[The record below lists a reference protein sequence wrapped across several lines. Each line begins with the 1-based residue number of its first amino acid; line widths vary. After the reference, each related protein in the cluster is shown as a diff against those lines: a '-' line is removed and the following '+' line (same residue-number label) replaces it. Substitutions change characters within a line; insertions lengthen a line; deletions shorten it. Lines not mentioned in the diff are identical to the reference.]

1 MKDFVLVCDSA
12 CDLPNDF
19 KKELNVDT
27 ISLVCNFKG
36 KEYFDDG
43 ESLSIEEFY
52 QGIRDG
58 EMPTT
63 SQINTYRFV
72 EFFTPYAEKGVDVLY
87 LAFSSHLSGTY
98 ASSLSAKNELLEKY
112 PDFNLQIVDTR
123 SASLG
128 YGLLVS
134 TCAEMKKEG
143 KSLEEVMAFAE
154 ENKFNLHHIFTVDD
168 LNHLKR
174 GGRVSATAAVL
185 GSILGIKPVL
195 YMPCDG
201 SLQNFSKARGR
212 KAALKELIDTTARHI
227 KDAENQRIFIS
238 HSQCIED
245 ANWVAKEL
253 KEKFNV
259 KDVYINSIGVVIGAH
274 TGIGTIAVFF
284 YGDNREPVK

>member
-1 MKDFVLVCDSA
+1 MKNFVLVCDSA
-12 CDLPNDF
+12 CDLSNDL
-19 KKELNVDT
+19 KKELEIET
-27 ISLVCNFKG
+27 ISLVCHFKG
-36 KEYFDDG
+36 KDYLDDG
-43 ESLSIEEFY
+43 VSLSTEEFY
-52 QGIRDG
+52 QGIREG

-72 EFFTPYAEKGVDVLY
+72 EFFESFAEKGVDVLY

-98 ASSLSAKNELLEKY
+98 SSAMTAKEELSEKY

-128 YGLLVS
+128 YGLLAS
-134 TCAEMKKEG
+134 TCANLKKEG
-143 KSLEEVMAFAE
+143 KSLDEVLSFAE
-154 ENKFNLHHIFTVDD
+154 NNKFNLHHIFTVDD

-212 KAALKELIDTTARHI
+212 KAALKELIETTARHI
-227 KDAENQRIFIS
+227 KDAENQTIFIC
-238 HSQCIED
+238 HSECIDD
-245 ANWVAKEL
+245 AQWLSNEL

-274 TGIGTIAVFF
+274 TGIGTVAVFF

>member
-1 MKDFVLVCDSA
+1 MKNFVLVCDSA
-12 CDLPNDF
+12 CDLPNDL
-19 KKELNVDT
+19 KKELDVDT

-36 KEYFDDG
+36 KDYFDDG
-43 ESLSIEEFY
+43 VSLSTDEFY
-52 QGIRDG
+52 QGIREG

-63 SQINTYRFV
+63 SQINSFRFV
-72 EFFTPYAEKGVDVLY
+72 EFFSPYAEKGVDVLY

-98 ASSLSAKNELLEKY
+98 SSAVTAREELSEKY

-128 YGLLVS
+128 YGLLVY
-134 TCAEMKKEG
+134 TCANMKKEE
-143 KSLEEVMAFAE
+143 KSLEEVMTFAE

-174 GGRVSATAAVL
+174 GGRVSATSAVL

-227 KDAENQRIFIS
+227 KDAENQRIFIC

-245 ANWVAKEL
+245 ANWLAGEL

-259 KDVYINSIGVVIGAH
+259 KDVYISSIGVVIGSH
-274 TGIGTIAVFF
+274 TGIGTVAVFF